1 MKPKGRK
8 NGEAQDADQNQQA
21 EFEKSHALELQL
33 LRNIKARLP
42 DLEKLLEKMSSH
54 WYAEDG
60 FYRFYHQS
68 FKVYRVQFH
77 TAEVVKVLRSLLPD
91 RPLNGMFEQIVRE
104 GTDKQFRLRHNKRWR
119 DETRPILEA
128 FFHARAMLEYAIRY
142 GKALD
147 TVPTVLPSGWA
158 AVLYLYGL
166 RHP

>member
-1 MKPKGRK
+1 MKPEGKRHD
-8 NGEAQDADQNQQA
+8 DAPGVDQNRRA
-21 EFEKSHALELQL
+21 EFEKSIALEMQL
-33 LRNIKARLP
+33 LGNIKARLP
-42 DLEKLLEKMSSH
+42 ELEELLEKMLSH

-60 FYRFYHQS
+60 FYRFHHQS

-128 FFHARAMLEYAIRY
+128 FFHARTMLEYAIRY
-142 GKALD
+142 GKELD
-147 TVPTVLPSGWA
+147 TAPAVLPSGWA

-166 RHP
+166 R

>member
-1 MKPKGRK
+1 MKPKGK
-8 NGEAQDADQNQQA
+8 IHGEAQVADQHRQT

-33 LRNIKARLP
+33 LRNIKARLLE
-42 DLEKLLEKMSSH
+42 LEKFLEKMSSH

-68 FKVYRVQFH
+68 FKVYRVEFH

-104 GTDKQFRLRHNKRWR
+104 GTDKEFRLRHNKRSR
-119 DETRPILEA
+119 DETRPILEG
-128 FFHARAMLEYAIRY
+128 FFHARTMLEYAIRY
-142 GKALD
+142 GKELD

-166 RHP
+166 R